1 MSIYNEFFED
11 ENILPLINERP
22 FFLNTNI
29 TNDYIITAA
38 RLSFQLT
45 AKQKKYIDD
54 LIYNQ
59 FRYGRD
65 LKIDY
70 ESPLALFISNCKKV
84 QKN

>member
-11 ENILPLINERP
+11 ENILPLINERL

-38 RLSFQLT
+38 RLSIELNGND
-45 AKQKKYIDD
+45 KKFIDN
-54 LIYNQ
+54 LIYNE
-59 FRYGRD
+59 FRYGRN

-70 ESPLALFISNCKKV
+70 KSPMAKFITNCRYLK
-84 QKN
+84 